1 MNQSQLRG
9 DLPEPVRRYFLEVA
23 QMQPPA
29 DLLDS
34 AVAEIERTPRI
45 NRFSAMPIFGFVAT
59 AAVVIGLLVFSFMNP
74 APPDVGEDATPS
86 PSAAVSQA
94 APTETPEPTPL
105 PIETL
110 APLEGLPS
118 AGEVIATYDVGSAGY
133 PVLYAHDSIWLS
145 NAGTGTLSRMD
156 PDTGELTGSIV
167 VNADPEATPYDLN
180 AVADDQFVWATGQ
193 DNTLVKIDPA
203 TDEIVERIPI
213 ETLVYR
219 MVLHDGLIWITDLN
233 ASGRL
238 MAVDTQTSEVVID
251 ERYSQWPAAL
261 AVTDTDV
268 WMASYQGELLYRIDP
283 TTGQQIAVFPTS
295 SFSMAIVPLG
305 DALYSTGNQD
315 RPLERFSVGDGATT
329 VRLAEVNV
337 STADDRLFGF
347 RGDGAF
353 MELDPVTL
361 EPRSVTMIEGGGI
374 GTGLYANGRFYVAQG
389 DSDPQIVVV
398 DPSG

>member
-29 DLLDS
+29 DLLDT

-45 NRFSAMPIFGFVAT
+45 IRFNAMPIFGFVAT
-59 AAVVIGLLVFSFMNP
+59 AAAVIGLVVFTFMNP

-86 PSAAVSQA
+86 PSAAASQA
-94 APTETPEPTPL
+94 APSETPEPTPL

-110 APLEGLPS
+110 GPLEGLPS
-118 AGEVIATYDVGSAGY
+118 AGDVVATYDVGDAGY
-133 PVLYAHDSIWLS
+133 PVLYAHGSVWLT
-145 NAGTGTLSRMD
+145 NAGTGTLTRMD
-156 PDTGELTGSIV
+156 PRTGELTGSIV
-167 VNADPEATPYDLN
+167 VNAEPEDTPYDLN
-180 AVADDQFVWATGQ
+180 AVADDRFVWATGQ
-193 DNTLVKIDPA
+193 DNTLVKIDPQ
-203 TDEIVERIPI
+203 TDEIVDRIPI

-238 MAVDTQTSEVVID
+238 MAVDTETSEVVID

-283 TTGQQIAVFPTS
+283 ETGQQVEVFPTS
-295 SFSMAIVPLG
+295 SFSMAIAVLD
-305 DALYSTGNQD
+305 DALYLTGNQD
-315 RPLERFSVGDGATT
+315 RPLERFSVAEGATT
-329 VRLAEVNV
+329 VRLAEAGV
-337 STADDRLFGF
+337 STAGDRLYGF
-347 RGDGAF
+347 RGDGAV

-361 EPRSVTMIEGGGI
+361 APRSATMIEGGGI
-374 GTGLYANGRFYVAQG
+374 GSGIFADGLFYIAQG
-389 DSDPQIVVV
+389 DPDPEIVVI
-398 DPSG
+398 DPAN